1 LDFTPPVFDLVKVY
15 WFCVLFLRAASFI
28 FTAPIIGSRN
38 VPAMVKAG
46 LSLAIAIVV
55 YPVIPHQQLGQVPPN
70 LPVFAMVVIREV
82 IIGMAIG
89 YGARLVFDGVQFGA
103 QYVAFM
109 MGLGIANVLDPQSE
123 AQIPIIAQME
133 GVIAFILFISIGG
146 HLWFISAFHDSYAI
160 LPTGG
165 FKLVSGTWVLYIV
178 KMVGRLFVIAMKVNA
193 PIWAALLFTQVC
205 MGIMAR
211 MIPQINIFIV
221 GFPLQIA
228 VGFFV
233 LAFSLNV
240 LATVLERYF
249 YQLYKEIFLLMR
261 LMAG

>member
-1 LDFTPPVFDLVKVY
+1 LNFSPPVFDLTTVY
-15 WFCVLFLRAASFI
+15 WFSIIFLRAASFI

-38 VPAMVKAG
+38 VPVMVKAG
-46 LSLAIAIVV
+46 LSLATAVVV
-55 YPVIPHQQLGQVPPN
+55 YPVIPHQQLGPVPQN
-70 LPVFAMVVIREV
+70 LATLSLIVVRES

-123 AQIPIIAQME
+123 AQIPLIAQLE
-133 GVIAFILFISIGG
+133 GVIAFILFIAIGG
-146 HLWFISAFHDSYAI
+146 HLWFISAFSNSYHI

-165 FKLVSGTWVLYIV
+165 FKLISGTWVLYIT

-249 YQLYKEIFLLMR
+249 YQMQKDIFIIMR

>member
-1 LDFTPPVFDLVKVY
+1 LTFTPPVFDLTTVY
-15 WFCVLFLRAASFI
+15 HFSVLFLRAASFI

-38 VPAMVKAG
+38 VPITVKGG
-46 LSLAIAIVV
+46 LSLAVAIVV
-55 YPVIPHQQLGQVPPN
+55 YPVIPHALFGQVPPN
-70 LPVFAMVVIREV
+70 LPTFALIVAREI

-133 GVIAFILFISIGG
+133 GVIAFILFITIGG
-146 HLWFISAFHDSYAI
+146 HLWFISAFYDSYSI

-165 FKLVSGTWVLYIV
+165 FQMVSGTWVLYLS
-178 KMVGRLFVIAMKVNA
+178 KMVGKLFVIAMKVNA

-205 MGIMAR
+205 MGIVAR

-233 LAFSLNV
+233 MAFSMGV

-249 YQLYKEIFLLMR
+249 YQLYKDIFLIMHY
-261 LMAG
+261 MAG

>member
-1 LDFTPPVFDLVKVY
+1 MTFSPPVFNLVTVY
-15 WFCVLFLRAASFI
+15 YFTVLFLRAASFI

-38 VPAMVKAG
+38 VPVTVKAG
-46 LSLAIAIVV
+46 LSLAVAIVV
-55 YPVIPHQQLGQVPPN
+55 YPVIPHTQFGQVPPN
-70 LPVFAMVVIREV
+70 VPFFAMIAIREV

-133 GVIAFILFISIGG
+133 GVVAFMLFITIGG
-146 HLWFISAFHDSYAI
+146 HLWFISAFFDSYSI
-160 LPTGG
+160 MPTGG
-165 FKLVSGTWVLYIV
+165 FHMVSGTWVLYLT

-205 MGIMAR
+205 MGIVAR

-233 LAFSLNV
+233 LAFSMSV
-240 LATVLERYF
+240 LSTVLERYF
-249 YQLYKEIFLLMR
+249 YQLYKEIFLIMHF
-261 LMAG
+261 MAG

>member
-1 LDFTPPVFDLVKVY
+1 MTFTPPVFDLVTVY
-15 WFCVLFLRAASFI
+15 RFCVLFLRAASFM
-28 FTAPIIGSRN
+28 FTAPIIGSKN
-38 VPAMVKAG
+38 VPVTVKAG

-70 LPVFAMVVIREV
+70 LPVFVLVVAREM

-89 YGARLVFDGVQFGA
+89 YIARLVFDGVQFGA

-123 AQIPIIAQME
+123 AQVPIIAQME

-146 HLWFISAFHDSYAI
+146 HLWFVSAFHDSYAV

-165 FKLVSGTWVLYIV
+165 FQLISGTWALYIA

-193 PIWAALLFTQVC
+193 PIWAALLFTQVS
-205 MGIMAR
+205 MGIVAR

-233 LAFSLNV
+233 LAFSMSV

-249 YQLYKEIFLLMR
+249 YQLYKEIFLMMR
-261 LMAG
+261 FMAG

>member
-1 LDFTPPVFDLVKVY
+1 MNFTPPVFDLTTVY
-15 WFCVLFLRAASFI
+15 WFFVLFLRAASFI

-38 VPAMVKAG
+38 VPVTVKAG

-55 YPVIPHQQLGQVPPN
+55 YPVIPHSYFGQVPEN
-70 LPVFAMVVIREV
+70 LPTLAMIVIREV

-123 AQIPIIAQME
+123 AQMPIIAQME
-133 GVIAFILFISIGG
+133 GVIAFILFIAIGG
-146 HLWFISAFHDSYAI
+146 HLWFISAFHDSYYI
-160 LPTGG
+160 IPTGG
-165 FKLVSGTWVLYIV
+165 FKLVSGAWVLYLM

-205 MGIMAR
+205 MGIVAR

-228 VGFFV
+228 IGFFV

-249 YQLYKEIFLLMR
+249 YQLHKDIFLIMR